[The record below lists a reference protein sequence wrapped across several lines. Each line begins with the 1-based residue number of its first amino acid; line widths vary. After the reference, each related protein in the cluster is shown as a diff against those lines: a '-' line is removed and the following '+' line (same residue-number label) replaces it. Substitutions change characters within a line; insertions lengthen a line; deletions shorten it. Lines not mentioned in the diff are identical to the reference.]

1 MDLRNSLQRSGAEVT
16 VSVAASPALLV
27 GEDVCVC
34 LGIKQ
39 GGIAGALVPGTM
51 PRGVLFFLEG
61 RKQRR

>member
-1 MDLRNSLQRSGAEVT
+1 MDLQNSLQRSDAEGT
-16 VSVAASPALLV
+16 VGVVASPALLV

-51 PRGVLFFLEG
+51 PWGVLFFLEG

>member
-1 MDLRNSLQRSGAEVT
+1 MDLRNSLQRSGAEVA

-39 GGIAGALVPGTM
+39 GGIAGALVPLRM
-51 PRGVLFFLEG
+51 EGVFYYPYTD
-61 RKQRR
+61 